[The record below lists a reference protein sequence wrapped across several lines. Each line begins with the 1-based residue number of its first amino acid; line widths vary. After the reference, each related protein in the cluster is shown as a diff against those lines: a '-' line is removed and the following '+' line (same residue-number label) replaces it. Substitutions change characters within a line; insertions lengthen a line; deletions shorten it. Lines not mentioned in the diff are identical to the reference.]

1 VADESVPSGEVDSI
15 RSANAGMPRN
25 LVLVDFTET

>member
-1 VADESVPSGEVDSI
+1 MSNESVPSGEVDFI
-15 RSANAGMPRN
+15 RDMNAGMPGN

>member
-1 VADESVPSGEVDSI
+1 MADESVPSGEVDFI
-15 RSANAGMPRN
+15 RDTHAGMPRN

>member
-1 VADESVPSGEVDSI
+1 MADESVPGGEVDSI
-15 RSANAGMPRN
+15 RDANTGMPRN